1 MAVDNK
7 QKFQYR
13 INEAIRVKE
22 VRLVGDNVEQGVYTI
37 QQALR
42 IANDQELDLV
52 EISPN
57 VNPPV
62 CRVVDYQKFIF
73 QLKKKQKEQKAKSVK
88 VVVKEIRFGPQTDD
102 HDYNFKLKHA
112 KGFLSEG
119 DKVKA
124 YVFFRGRS
132 ILFKEQGEVLLLR
145 FANDLEEYGKVE
157 SMPVLEGK
165 RMTMYLAPKKAPV
178 RKKDVEVEEVHEAPA
193 EAEVKEAPAKKAPQ
207 VKERRE
213 YTGPKVEG
221 EDF

>member
-119 DKVKA
+119 SKVKA

-132 ILFKEQGEVLLLR
+132 ILFKDQGEVLLLR
-145 FANDLEEYGKVE
+145 FANDLEDYGRVE

-165 RMTMYLAPKKAPV
+165 RMTIMLAPKKA
-178 RKKDVEVEEVHEAPA
+178 APA
-193 EAEVKEAPAKKAPQ
+193 PKKGAKEEAADASD
-207 VKERRE
+207 
-213 YTGPKVEG
+213 
-221 EDF
+221 ED